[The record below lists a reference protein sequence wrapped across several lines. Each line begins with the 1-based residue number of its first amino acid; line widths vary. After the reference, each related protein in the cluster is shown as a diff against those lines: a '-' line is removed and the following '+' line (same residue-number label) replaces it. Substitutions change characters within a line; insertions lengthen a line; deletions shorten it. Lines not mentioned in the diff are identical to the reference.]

1 MAIPNIHDNLAYER
15 LALDILVSPFYYD
28 GEGPALPFQP
38 KRVLMLDNKPIIKK
52 SFGNIEKTE
61 HPDLQSDKLDL
72 GIEVTMAISFD
83 EAQDLDT
90 FDKAKAQD
98 AKAFTENLARID
110 KKNKFK
116 PKVIQNNLPEPISY
130 GIYIDQT
137 NAHQQITKCIEAK
150 NKKAKKYKKFADNWL
165 FIFCPFT
172 LDENKALDAI
182 NKVSEKGEFNMYIL
196 SSWTNFGELLYVHS
210 PYDVIEKR
218 HHYNIGDSNE

>member
-1 MAIPNIHDNLAYER
+1 MQIPNIHDNLAYEK
-15 LALDILVSPFYYD
+15 LALDILTSPFYLD

-38 KRVLMLDNKPIIKK
+38 KRILMLDNKPLTKR
-52 SFGNIEKTE
+52 SFGNIKVTE
-61 HPDLQSDKLDL
+61 HPDLQSNELDL

-90 FDKAKAQD
+90 FGKAKAQD
-98 AKAFTENLARID
+98 TKAFTENLARID

-116 PKVIQNNLPEPISY
+116 PKVIQDNLPEPISY
-130 GIYIDQT
+130 GIYVDQA

-150 NKKAKKYKKFADNWL
+150 NKKAKKYKKFTDNWL

-172 LDENKALDAI
+172 LDEDKVLDAI
-182 NKVSEKGEFNMYIL
+182 NKISEKVEFNMYIL

-210 PYDVIEKR
+210 PYDIIEKR
-218 HHYNIGDSNE
+218 HHYNIGGSDE